1 MDSDCLGNV
10 TVNSWTETEDE
21 VIEDKLSQ
29 GQNLTQASVKHL
41 NDMIFWRSQM
51 YISKIYIRAVMNTID
66 RIPELG
72 SI

>member
-41 NDMIFWRSQM
+41 NDMIF
-51 YISKIYIRAVMNTID
+51 
-66 RIPELG
+66 
-72 SI
+72 

>member
-41 NDMIFWRSQM
+41 NDMILWRSQM
-51 YISKIYIRAVMNTID
+51 YILKIYIRAVMNTID